1 MAQDKRAT
9 QSDSTI
15 DVKLLNG
22 LDTRLRVAVDFGAS
36 FIISGIL
43 AIIFRSMIAPIER
56 IKLILQTQASSRQ
69 IGIPE
74 RSAYSG
80 ILNALIRIPK
90 EQGLWSL
97 WRGNVLNICRYFPAQ
112 AINFSFYD
120 LYYEIFQKMIQ
131 SRTVYSHIILPFL
144 TGGAV
149 GVTSCTILYPLNFCN
164 TRITVDVGDNKMIKR
179 EFYSLNDCL
188 SKVYKSDGYRGFY
201 QGLSLSVCGLSL
213 YRFKV
218 IILSVAGAVRAGSI
232 YFGAYTIGKSTYLN
246 NYGTDPHRV
255 NAPFL
260 VSLALAQLASS
271 IATVI
276 SYPLD
281 TASKQKMLW
290 SGRGPKNYVSIR
302 QVINNIIEKDGPVGF
317 YRGISANL
325 MTAICGSFVLV
336 TYDVIKGR
344 FDQLIESKNTK
355 SET

>member
-1 MAQDKRAT
+1 QDKRAT

-97 WRGNVLNICRYFPAQ
+97 WRGN
-112 AINFSFYD
+112 
-120 LYYEIFQKMIQ
+120 MIQ

-213 YRFKV
+213 YR
-218 IILSVAGAVRAGSI
+218 SI

-344 FDQLIESKNTK
+344 FDQLIES
-355 SET
+355 